1 MPGQKFQFNPVESA
15 SGSQGVL
22 DKKVSVSISL
32 KSVVFVLV
40 IVALLAGSFLAGR
53 YVFPSTAPLGKT
65 GIFAAII
72 ANNFGGS
79 DSIEAEVVPENAK
92 ESVEAAPVEVTEES
106 AETTEAVVEE
116 VAAEE
121 VAEGATDEIAAE
133 STEAASEAVVTT
145 YSNVKLDFTRTPV
158 FKWNEE
164 QGFGTIRTIYYTLV
178 NGETGT
184 IKPTEFKIFIEGYPP
199 TERTLI
205 VEVPHNTA
213 EVAAG
218 KTIQNAFD
226 KIVAYSSSVTDPAN
240 IKVTLELYDENSKLV
255 AKAEKEFNLKG

>member
-1 MPGQKFQFNPVESA
+1 MPGQKFQFNPVD
-15 SGSQGVL
+15 SQPAGVL
-22 DKKVSVSISL
+22 DKKVSLSVSL

-40 IVALLAGSFLAGR
+40 IVALIAGSFLAGR

-72 ANNFGGS
+72 ANNFGGGT
-79 DSIEAEVVPENAK
+79 DAAEPAEASSEV
-92 ESVEAAPVEVTEES
+92 APEVTTEEV
-106 AETTEAVVEE
+106 ETAE

-121 VAEGATDEIAAE
+121 PAPTEEAADD
-133 STEAASEAVVTT
+133 TEAAEETTEAPSAISEAVITT
-145 YSNVKLDFTRTPV
+145 YSSVKLEFTRTPV

-164 QGFGTIRTIYYTLV
+164 QGFGTIRTIYYTLT
-178 NGETGT
+178 NGESGT
-184 IKPTEFKIFIEGYPP
+184 IKPSDFKIFIEGYPP
-199 TERTLI
+199 TDRTI
-205 VEVPHNTA
+205 TVEVPHNTQ

-226 KIVAYSSSVTDPAN
+226 KIIAYSSSVTDPAN
-240 IKVTLELYDENSKLV
+240 IKVTLELYDENNKLV